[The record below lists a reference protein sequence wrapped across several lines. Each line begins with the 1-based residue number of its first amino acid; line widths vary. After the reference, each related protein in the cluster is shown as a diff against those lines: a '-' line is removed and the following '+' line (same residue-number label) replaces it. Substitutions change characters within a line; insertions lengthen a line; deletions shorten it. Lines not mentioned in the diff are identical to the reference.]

1 MYRGCVIASNFPILF
16 FSTTYNMHITSNS
29 CENLFSLNLL
39 FLVICLSLQVR
50 HFLTSKTMSLRFSPT
65 TSQMQR
71 GSSLLMLPIVVRTIR
86 PPGTNSSALH
96 LRNILKSLSNC
107 SKYALNTGGGLVFAM
122 HMFPLFMASLLTN
135 CFGAYIKFFI
145 VTLHT

>member
-1 MYRGCVIASNFPILF
+1 MFSSLIIYIYILP
-16 FSTTYNMHITSNS
+16 HISRK
-29 CENLFSLNLL
+29 NLEF
-39 FLVICLSLQVR
+39 R
-50 HFLTSKTMSLRFSPT
+50 HFLTSKTMSLSFSPT
-65 TSQMQR
+65 TSHMLR

-96 LRNILKSLSNC
+96 LRNIVKSFSKC
-107 SKYALNTGGGLVFAM
+107 FKYASNTAGGLVFAM

-145 VTLHT
+145 VDHIAYITKN